1 MKFSAVAPR
10 IYQTLINFKMTTM
23 KHSSIRPTLLCKAC
37 QSGKTSEALYD
48 WVTAQM
54 RQTQGTIK
62 ARRIAFFICDNS
74 LLLTKQTTV
83 RATDDLLAL
92 NGDVVTISCKASI
105 KRVSQLYNTI
115 TTNKVVNTIV
125 CCGNNRRL
133 QDLSELLDLIYKLY
147 DVYEFYIYVD
157 EADKVLH
164 SKKAREQAEIWRHH
178 PLVEKLTLITATP
191 QENISKGLSTDFG
204 KLELHKMRS
213 ILADTYQGLRDCI
226 HIDTPTISK
235 ITNVEYA
242 EEVLTHMAK
251 PKIGEVWFI
260 PGEHKVITHD
270 EMQTMLFKKGFN
282 CVMKINGQKK
292 EITYL
297 KGIKQNA
304 DELEYDVETKTFK
317 DIHEECVLA
326 GNEEFSPYNNEIS
339 RWLGHYYSKN
349 DGQNKWKFAITGN
362 VCISRGISL
371 QSPECYITHA
381 IFGPACSR
389 SNAGK
394 YQIYARVCGNV
405 EKFPGYIKHGPSKVI
420 THRRAFKKIC
430 KMENLAVNLA
440 TISVGSQLGHK
451 PVVIENPEQLEE
463 LEIDLEA

>member
-1 MKFSAVAPR
+1 MEAIKK
-10 IYQTLINFKMTTM
+10 T
-23 KHSSIRPTLLCKAC
+23 SIRPTLLCKAC

-54 RQTQGTIK
+54 RNSEEKTNV
-62 ARRIAFFICDNS
+62 RRIAFFICDNS

-133 QDLSELLDLIYKLY
+133 QDLSELLELIYKLY

-226 HIDTPTISK
+226 HIDTPTINK

-242 EEVLTHMAK
+242 EEVLTYMAE

-326 GNEEFSPYNNEIS
+326 GDEEFSPYNNEIS